1 MKVKELMTP
10 VKEYVTLGTEA
21 TLGDAAAAMATGKH
35 NDILVVNEDG
45 SLAGILTMTDIL
57 ASLEP
62 NYRRF
67 TEHERNG
74 ETLTNR
80 FVADIFKEFDL
91 WSDTLNEL
99 CRKCLNV
106 RVAEAMHV
114 PGEVEYLD
122 EEDNLEFGVHHY
134 ITGVHQPLIVR
145 RRGEVTGLLRLADV
159 FEEVRKKI
167 ISCGC

>member
-10 VKEYVTLGTEA
+10 VDEYVTLGTGA
-21 TLGDAAAAMATGKH
+21 TMGDAAAAMSTGKH
-35 NDILVVNEDG
+35 SDIIVINGNG

-57 ASLEP
+57 AALEP
-62 NYRRF
+62 NYKRF

-74 ETLTNR
+74 ETLTNKY
-80 FVADIFKEFDL
+80 VADIFKEFGL

-99 CRKCLNV
+99 CRKCV
-106 RVAEAMHV
+106 RIRVSEAMHV
-114 PGEVEYLD
+114 PAEVEYLD
-122 EEDNLEFGVHHY
+122 EEDDIEFGVHHY

-145 RRGEVTGLLRLADV
+145 RKGEVTGLLRLADV

>member
-10 VKEYVTLGTEA
+10 VGEYVTLGTKA
-21 TLGDAAAAMATGKH
+21 TLGEAAAAMATSKH
-35 NDILVVNEDG
+35 NDILVVNGDE
-45 SLAGILTMTDIL
+45 SLAGILTMTDVL
-57 ASLEP
+57 AALEP
-62 NYRRF
+62 NYKRF

-80 FVADIFKEFDL
+80 YVADIFKEFGL
-91 WSDTLNEL
+91 WSDTLDEL

-106 RVAEAMHV
+106 RVTEAMHV
-114 PGEVEYLD
+114 PAEVEYLD

-145 RRGEVTGLLRLADV
+145 RKREVTGLLRLADV
-159 FEEVRKKI
+159 FEEVRKRI
-167 ISCGC
+167 TSCGC

>member
-10 VKEYVTLGTEA
+10 VGEYTTLDTGA
-21 TLGDAAAAMATGKH
+21 TLGDAAAALSTSKH
-35 NDILVVNEDG
+35 NDVLVINEQG

-57 ASLEP
+57 AALEP
-62 NYRRF
+62 SYKRL

-74 ETLTNR
+74 ETLTNKY
-80 FVADIFKEFDL
+80 VADIFKEFGL

-99 CRKCLNV
+99 CRKCVNIKVSEVMNV
-106 RVAEAMHV
+106 PAD
-114 PGEVEYLD
+114 VEYLD

-145 RRGEVTGLLRLADV
+145 RKREVTGLLRLADV
-159 FEEVRKKI
+159 FAEIRKRI
-167 ISCGC
+167 TSCGC